1 MLLGAAKHLAET
13 RNFTGTVHFVFQP
26 AEEGEGGGRVMVE
39 QGLFRSFPA
48 EAVYGMHNWPGL
60 PAGQFGVRAGAIM
73 ASFDVFDIEVRGRGS
88 HGAMPHHGV
97 DPVLGAAHVVSALQS
112 IASRNTDPIEAAV
125 VSVTKIHGGDAYNV
139 IPDVVALAGTTR
151 TLKPEVRDLVEK
163 RVGEIAERTAAA
175 LGCTATVRYQR
186 RYPSTINHQA
196 ETVDALKAAQTVA
209 GAPNVFTDLAPAMG
223 SEDFAFMLE
232 AKPGC
237 YVWLGNGPREGG
249 CVLHNAH
256 YDFNDAILPVGAS
269 YWVTLVEQKLGA

>member
-1 MLLGAAKHLAET
+1 
-13 RNFTGTVHFVFQP
+13 
-26 AEEGEGGGRVMVE
+26 
-39 QGLFRSFPA
+39 
-48 EAVYGMHNWPGL
+48 
-60 PAGQFGVRAGAIM
+60 
-73 ASFDVFDIEVRGRGS
+73 
-88 HGAMPHHGV
+88 
-97 DPVLGAAHVVSALQS
+97 VLGAAHVVSALQS